1 MKPINP
7 KFLGENGVHRVPL
20 WRVAGFACNNLATNM
35 YMFSM
40 MYLSYYLIGFVGVAT
55 VLASSFSTI
64 MRLWDGVTDPFVGM
78 IVDRTNGKF
87 GKNRPFMVIGNVILF
102 VTSYVLFHFTHLI
115 GTPTGVTEDG
125 IQILTAGDAAL
136 RFAFFTVVSAVYYI
150 GYTCQC
156 VVTKSAQTCLTNDP
170 KQRPLFAIFDS
181 AFVMVGYIGIGSIAI
196 PGLTKKYGT
205 LYSVDLFHDI
215 WVICALASAVL
226 TVIAVISIAPKDRIE
241 FFGTGKV
248 QKIGFKDYWDTI
260 KNNRAIQM
268 LVVAAS
274 TDKLAS
280 STKTSTVTVVL
291 YGIVTGI
298 GGVTAGVAL
307 GASRYAA
314 VNGALAALSLPGMV
328 LTMAAIATIAPK
340 LGQKA
345 AMLIGSWGGIII
357 NSLLA
362 ALWLFGDPSQ
372 LVGLNDKGEVV
383 FVWGTFAIIHALLT
397 VTLSVFTG
405 MAGNIVIPMTADCAD
420 YEVYRTGKYVP
431 GMMGTLFSFV
441 DKLISSAA
449 PMIAGLLFAAIG
461 FADKL
466 PDVTTEYSFGL
477 HAVSVFLMY
486 GMIIIGNICNV
497 IAMKFYPLSKE
508 KMEEIQDEIAAIKAK
523 AMAEAE

>member
-7 KFLGENGVHRVPL
+7 KFLGENGVHRVPM
-20 WRVAGFACNNLATNM
+20 WRIAGFACNNLATNM

-64 MRLWDGVTDPFVGM
+64 MRIWDGVTDPFVGM

-102 VTSYVLFHFTHLI
+102 VTSYILFHFTHLI
-115 GTPTGVTEDG
+115 GTPTSVTEEG
-125 IQILTAGDAAL
+125 IQVLNPGDAAI
-136 RFAFFTVVSAVYYI
+136 RFAFFTVVSCIYYI

-170 KQRPLFAIFDS
+170 KQRPLFSVFDS
-181 AFVMVGYIGIGSIAI
+181 GMVMVGYIGIGSILI
-196 PGLTKKYGT
+196 PQLTAKHGT
-205 LYSVDLFHDI
+205 VYSTALFHEI
-215 WVICALASAVL
+215 WMICALASAVL
-226 TVIAVISIAPKDRIE
+226 TVIAIIAIAPKDRKE
-241 FFGTGKV
+241 FFGTGQAQTV
-248 QKIGFKDYWDTI
+248 GFKDYWDCI

-280 STKTSTVTVVL
+280 TTKTSTVTMVL
-291 YGIVTGI
+291 YGVVTM
-298 GGVTAGVAL
+298 GGAAG
-307 GASRYAA
+307 YAA
-314 VNGALAALSLPGMV
+314 VSGGFAILSLPGTV
-328 LTMAAIATIAPK
+328 LTMIAIATVAPK

-345 AMLIGSWGGIII
+345 AMVIGSWGGIIT
-357 NSLLA
+357 NLLLA
-362 ALWLFGDPSQ
+362 ALWIFGDPTS
-372 LVGLNDKGEVV
+372 LVKLNDDGTAT
-383 FVWGTFAIIHALLT
+383 FVWGAFAIIYAILT
-397 VTLSVFTG
+397 MTMSVFTG
-405 MAGNIVIPMTADCAD
+405 LAGNLVIPMTADCAD

-441 DKLISSAA
+441 DKLVSSAA
-449 PMIAGLLFAAIG
+449 PMIAGFAYASIG

-466 PDVTTEYSFGL
+466 PEATTPYSTEL
-477 HAVSVFLMY
+477 MLVSVFLMY
-486 GMIIIGNICNV
+486 GMIILGNICNV

-508 KMEEIQDEIAAIKAK
+508 KMEEIQEEIAAIKAK
-523 AMAEAE
+523 AAAGQQ